1 MNNYFY
7 IGTLADFP
15 RQGARIVQHPDGEI
29 AVFRTHDD
37 LLFALRDRCPHKGGP
52 LSQGIVH
59 GTRVTCP
66 LHNWRIDL
74 QSGNAVEPDVG
85 CAAKYEVRLNKN
97 EVWLARFRE
106 HPINSDEAQVN
117 GDDTQAVCA

>member
-1 MNNYFY
+1 MNNYFL
-7 IGTLADFP
+7 IGTLSDFP
-15 RQGARIVQHPDGEI
+15 RQGARIVQHPDGAV

-37 LLFALRDRCPHKGGP
+37 QLFALRDRCPHKGGP

-74 QSGNAVEPDVG
+74 QSGNAVEPDIG
-85 CAAKYEVRLNKN
+85 CAAKYAVQIDNDEI
-97 EVWLARFRE
+97 WLARFHERDSKRE
-106 HPINSDEAQVN
+106 NA
-117 GDDTQAVCA
+117 TTACA